1 MGWKDKAVKVAA
13 TPEEIAAA
21 MAAPAEEPA
30 PAAPA
35 EPEISDEEAA
45 RLRTEAQKKRIA
57 ERPIYDQSAMTG
69 AKQGLTL
76 SFADELAGL
85 AGAAGDAYQAFR
97 DNRPRDPT
105 AYATARDEE
114 RARLD
119 ESRQAEPLKTGAGQV
134 AGGLLLPMGAL
145 GKAKDGASALRVA
158 GTSAA
163 VGAGTGAVSG
173 VGEAKTLAD
182 IPAEVVKGAA
192 LGTLVGGA
200 APVVGQVAKDVGK
213 GALNLLRKPLEVAG
227 QRADELRLLTPSA
240 SVGGAISQPR
250 ILQEASMVPG
260 GIPAAAQKL
269 RDSGISRGINTAQ
282 GINQRAAAALE
293 ESGAAIG
300 KILDDATERGAQTN
314 VSLIAARLRAKA
326 SEIVGN
332 GGDVGDMA
340 KAEAEALLKVAGDLE
355 KSSATRAGF
364 VFDDA
369 GSAVTDALVTSP
381 GAAKNMGGQLARDAA
396 QGYKAAAKGG
406 QPTSGAEAA
415 MEGRRAVE
423 DAIKKSL
430 ADIGLDPAAYQGAKT
445 LNQVARIAKD
455 SGDVALGRADA
466 NNFFSLGDKSVAEA
480 AGGGLKGLLTAAAAK
495 TMGPIA
501 TSTRATASEAARDLA
516 ARMAAYSPGA
526 MRTASGGA
534 SGALTQATLNAAE
547 EPVSMPALSTED
559 EQLAADLRRRGMSEE
574 EIASILG
581 VN

>member
-45 RLRTEAQKKRIA
+45 RLRTEAQKRRIA
-57 ERPIYDQSAMTG
+57 ERPIYDQSVMTG

-97 DNRPRDPT
+97 DDRPRDPT
-105 AYATARDEE
+105 AYVTARDEE

-200 APVVGQVAKDVGK
+200 APIVGQVAKDVGK

-227 QRADELRLLTPSA
+227 QRADELRLLTPASA
-240 SVGGAISQPR
+240 TGGAISQPR
-250 ILQEASMVPG
+250 LLQEASLVPG
-260 GIPAAAQKL
+260 GIPEAARVL
-269 RDSGISRGINTAQ
+269 RESGISSGITTAQ
-282 GINQRAAAALE
+282 GINKRAAAALE

-300 KILDDATERGAQTN
+300 KILDEATERGAQTN
-314 VSLIAARLRAKA
+314 IGSIVARLRAAAAERIAGLKGA
-326 SEIVGN
+326 GTSAQG
-332 GGDVGDMA
+332 
-340 KAEAEALLKVAGDLE
+340 EAEALTALADRIE
-355 KSSATRAGF
+355 KNAKPGMM
-364 VFDDA
+364 FDDGA
-369 GSAVTDALVTSP
+369 IKETLAATP
-381 GAAKNMGGQLARDAA
+381 RAAKDLAGELGQDAA
-396 QGYKAAAKGG
+396 QGYRAASRGG
-406 QPTSGAEAA
+406 TPTSPAEAA

-430 ADIGLDPAAYQGAKT
+430 ADIGLDPNAYQGAKT
-445 LNQVARIAKD
+445 LNQVARISKD
-455 SGDVALGRADA
+455 AGDVALGRADK
-466 NNFFSLGDKSVAEA
+466 NNLLSLGDMGVAEA
-480 AGGGLKGLLTAAAAK
+480 AGGGLKGAAAALARK
-495 TMGPIA
+495 TLGPLA
-501 TSTRATASEAARDLA
+501 ASGRATASEAARDLA